1 MKHVITLLGLIL
13 VLALTSCATT
23 RKLEQS
29 AVEERVENATAQEE
43 SVEKT
48 VTIVDTTRTEHGK
61 VTITEIVFDTTT
73 PAPVVDSEKE
83 SSPGNPGNPTTENK
97 PTPPAASVSLPGIG
111 DIKGNIKSIKQ
122 TVIESDVEQKGES
135 KDSKEQKE
143 TKCNASAIQE
153 NAQSNTKSEPMPDP
167 QRWRYIF
174 YILAVG
180 VVMLLYLKR
189 VPILDWLKRILSG
202 LRRIF

>member
-1 MKHVITLLGLIL
+1 MKHVITLLGLML
-13 VLALTSCATT
+13 ALALTSCATT

-29 AVEERVENATAQEE
+29 TVDERVENTSTQEE
-43 SVEKT
+43 AVEKT
-48 VTIVDTTRTEHGK
+48 VTVVDTTRTEHGK
-61 VTITEIVFDTTT
+61 VTITEIVFDST
-73 PAPVVDSEKE
+73 PAPMVEPERDSSK
-83 SSPGNPGNPTTENK
+83 SDHGKTTTESK
-97 PTPPAASVSLPGIG
+97 PTPPAASVSLPGVG

-143 TKCNASAIQE
+143 SKCNASAIQE
-153 NAQSNTKSEPMPDP
+153 NAQSNTKSEPAPDP

>member
-29 AVEERVENATAQEE
+29 TVEERVENATTQEE
-43 SVEKT
+43 AVEKT

-73 PAPVVDSEKE
+73 PAPVVEPEKE
-83 SSPGNPGNPTTENK
+83 SSPDDHDKTTTESK
-97 PTPPAASVSLPGIG
+97 PSSPAASVSLPGIG

-153 NAQSNTKSEPMPDP
+153 NAQSNTKSTPAPDP

-189 VPILDWLKRILSG
+189 VPIVEWLKRILSG